1 MWEGAP
7 RGNDCKA
14 IGGLTGANIRR
25 DWVGENSGFL
35 IILYPPDLT
44 TIELIMSRST
54 AQPHRATVFI
64 AASEVDANL
73 YYATKFIA
81 PDPFIYLEIKGERIL
96 VMNDLEM
103 DRAKSQA
110 SVDRVLSY
118 SEIERRAR
126 DHGVAAP
133 WSVDIIHVV
142 LRDAKIKQVLV
153 PANFPFSHASR
164 LQELGYQVHSKP
176 DPFYEQRVVKT
187 ADEIRH
193 IEEAQR
199 ATEEAVAAAHAVLRQ
214 ASIKKDELWF
224 DGAVLTSERIKKLIN
239 VTLMESDC
247 VAQHTIVAGG
257 EQACD
262 PHNEGSGPLPAHRS
276 IIFDVFPRSAA
287 TRYFADMSRTV
298 VQGKPGPQLIKLYQ
312 IVKDAQEEAIDKIK
326 DGADG
331 MKIHRGICER
341 FERAGYKTGLVNGR
355 MQGYFHGTGH
365 GVGLDIHEAPRISRT
380 GSLLQEG
387 HVVTVEPGLYYPGL
401 GAIRIEDMVLVT
413 SNGCRNLTN
422 FPKVF
427 ELD

>member
-1 MWEGAP
+1 MSEATSQAP
-7 RGNDCKA
+7 C
-14 IGGLTGANIRR
+14 
-25 DWVGENSGFL
+25 
-35 IILYPPDLT
+35 
-44 TIELIMSRST
+44 
-54 AQPHRATVFI
+54 ATVFI
-64 AASEVDANL
+64 AASETDSNL

-96 VMNDLEM
+96 VMSDLEM

-118 SEIERRAR
+118 SEIERRVKSQGIAEP
-126 DHGVAAP
+126 G
-133 WSVDIIHVV
+133 SVDIVHVV
-142 LRDAKIKQVLV
+142 LRDAGITQLLV
-153 PANFPFSHASR
+153 PSNFPFSHAIR
-164 LQELGYQVHSKP
+164 LQALGYRIEAKRE
-176 DPFYEQRVVKT
+176 PFYERRVVKT
-187 ADEIRH
+187 AEEVRH
-193 IEEAQR
+193 IEATQR
-199 ATEEAVAAAHAVLRQ
+199 ATEAAVAAAHDTLRR
-214 ASIKKDELWF
+214 ATIKSDKLWL
-224 DGAVLTSERIKKLIN
+224 DDAPLTSERVKKLIN
-239 VTLMESDC
+239 VKLMECEC

-287 TRYFADMSRTV
+287 SRYFADMSRTV
-298 VQGKPGPQLIKLYQ
+298 VRGRPSPDLKRLYHT
-312 IVKDAQEEAIDKIK
+312 VKDAQEEAIGKIK

-331 MKIHRGICER
+331 LKIHQGICER
-341 FERAGYKTGLVNGR
+341 FDRAGYKTGLVNGR

-401 GAIRIEDMVLVT
+401 GAVRIEDMVLVT
-413 SNGCRNLTN
+413 RDGCRNLTN
-422 FPKVF
+422 FPKTF

>member
-1 MWEGAP
+1 
-7 RGNDCKA
+7 
-14 IGGLTGANIRR
+14 
-25 DWVGENSGFL
+25 
-35 IILYPPDLT
+35 
-44 TIELIMSRST
+44 MSRS
-54 AQPHRATVFI
+54 ASQSHKAAVFI
-64 AASEVDANL
+64 AASETDANL

-81 PDPFIYLEIKGERIL
+81 PDPFIYLEIKGERLL

-118 SEIERRAR
+118 SEIEQRAR
-126 DHGVAAP
+126 DQGVASP
-133 WSVDIIHVV
+133 GSVDIVHVV
-142 LRDAKIKQVLV
+142 LRDAKIKHVLV
-153 PANFPFSHASR
+153 PGNFPFRHASR
-164 LQELGYQVHSKP
+164 LQELGYQVHAKP

-187 ADEIRH
+187 AEEVRH

-199 ATEEAVAAAHAVLRQ
+199 ATEAAVAAAHAVLRRT
-214 ASIKKDELWF
+214 AIVKDELWLE
-224 DGAVLTSERIKKLIN
+224 DAPLTSERIKKLIN
-239 VTLMESDC
+239 VKLMEADC

-276 IIFDVFPRSAA
+276 IIFDVFPRSAT

-298 VQGKPGPQLIKLYQ
+298 VRGTPSPELVRLYQ
-312 IVKDAQEEAIDKIK
+312 TVKDAQEEAITRIK

-331 MKIHRGICER
+331 MKIHRGICDR
-341 FERAGYKTGLVNGR
+341 FEKAGYKTGMVNGR

-401 GAIRIEDMVLVT
+401 GAVRIEDMVLVT
-413 SNGCRNLTN
+413 SDGCRNLTD
-422 FPKVF
+422 FPKTF
-427 ELD
+427 ELG

>member
-1 MWEGAP
+1 
-7 RGNDCKA
+7 
-14 IGGLTGANIRR
+14 
-25 DWVGENSGFL
+25 
-35 IILYPPDLT
+35 
-44 TIELIMSRST
+44 MSRS
-54 AQPHRATVFI
+54 ASQAHKATVFI
-64 AASEVDANL
+64 AASEQDSNL
-73 YYATKFIA
+73 FYATKFVA
-81 PDPFIYLEIKGERIL
+81 PDPFIYLEVKGERIL

-133 WSVDIIHVV
+133 GSVDIIHVV
-142 LRDAKIKQVLV
+142 LREAKIKHVLV
-153 PANFPFSHASR
+153 PANFPFSHAAR
-164 LQELGYQVHSKP
+164 LQELGYQVHAKP

-187 ADEIRH
+187 AEEVRH
-193 IEEAQR
+193 IEAAQR
-199 ATEEAVAAAHAVLRQ
+199 ATEGAVAAAHDLLRQ
-214 ASIKKDELWF
+214 AAIKDDLLWLE
-224 DGAVLTSERIKKLIN
+224 GAPLTSERIKKHIN
-239 VTLMESDC
+239 VKLMENDC

-276 IIFDVFPRSAA
+276 IIFDVFPRSAT

-298 VQGKPGPQLIKLYQ
+298 VRGTPTQELRKLYQ
-312 IVKDAQEEAIDKIK
+312 TVKDAQEEAIAKIK

-331 MKIHRGICER
+331 IKIHRGICDR
-341 FERAGYKTGLVNGR
+341 FEKAGYKTGLVNGR

-401 GAIRIEDMVLVT
+401 GAVRIEDMVVVT
-413 SNGCRNLTN
+413 KDGCRNLTD
-422 FPKVF
+422 FPKSF
-427 ELD
+427 QLD